1 MKTICLLLFYS
12 ILFKTMAIELNF
24 ECGGTFRIDKEF
36 VLSDGSKYSQFS
48 NYGTCSGDLGIYNA
62 SYCFGTFKTK
72 DNIIIDSEFLCE
84 NTYDDNEKTW
94 LKAKRIP
101 NTEID
106 YSVGEMTFIDGT
118 GKWKTLI
125 GTKCKYGIKF
135 INLSEYSSSLSN
147 HKCVIT
153 EKQKRILEN
162 K

>member
-1 MKTICLLLFYS
+1 MKILYLFFY
-12 ILFKTMAIELNF
+12 LFFFKVIAIELNF

-36 VLSDGSKYSQFS
+36 TLSDGSKYSQFS
-48 NYGTCSGDLGIYNA
+48 NYGTCSGELGIYNA

-84 NTYDDNEKTW
+84 NTYNDNEKAW
-94 LKAKRIP
+94 VKAKRIP
-101 NTEID
+101 NTELD
-106 YSVGEMTFIDGT
+106 SSLGEMIFIDAT

-135 INLSEYSSSLSN
+135 INLPEYSSSLSN
-147 HKCVIT
+147 HKCDIT
-153 EKQKRILEN
+153 EKQKKILES